1 MITISD
7 VAKENIK
14 KQTEIATNSWS
25 SIKNNNDWRLWI
37 TVSDDL
43 ITHQPDPNK
52 TYWHIKG
59 PYKSKNWFLINK
71 RKSTGL
77 KHSDHFKVFIEYWHD
92 KDGI

>member
-14 KQTEIATNSWS
+14 EQTEIATNSWS

-52 TYWHIKG
+52 IYWFAKD
-59 PYKSKNWFLINK
+59 PYKSKNSFLINK

-77 KHSDHFKVFIEYWHD
+77 KHLDHFKVFIEYWHD
-92 KDGI
+92 MDGI